1 MEKNKKMMKKLV
13 SLMCCLLPV
22 GAGAVV
28 VGPES
33 GQNSISTTDAAWL
46 DAVGAGQTI
55 TINSANVNGINA
67 VGGSGAGGAVVPAGF
82 SIDNNM
88 IVGSATDQGSEFG
101 SLYVL
106 NTVQNPFTVI
116 STGDVSVGAI
126 LQVLDGKTLGFKTS
140 DSSPNAFNLTV
151 GSGQVNEGIKVG
163 DETQSATLSLA
174 GIDALMVN
182 GSVLSY
188 GDFTANANS
197 IDVSG
202 LINSNAGNMTMAA
215 VNDAAMGGL
224 VAVGDGATSVSAGGD
239 ITVDGPLQNTQ
250 GSMIVSAGG
259 DIDVSGVVENKS
271 TGNMTLTGGVLT
283 VGKTMTNESNTAT
296 LTMNVDGWTINGGS
310 DTSYS
315 FVNGGNL
322 YATVAGDT
330 YMAYGMNLGTMQASN
345 VFSLDTHTL
354 TFGPNATTQTW
365 FNAFS
370 NHLNNFNV
378 AVRKGDLSLSTI
390 LNGANTSG
398 TMNANANM
406 SILAQNISAT
416 TVRNDGD
423 TLVIKAAD
431 LDSGYDVVAPA
442 ATNTIGNINI
452 AGQVIGNAGTTTD
465 IIASG
470 VLTVDDTATNNNG
483 SMTLNGNT
491 VNLASVSNAGASAN
505 TTVSSLTASSG
516 VVNISGD
523 VTNSDGTTTIWAKDV
538 NIDGVVTNNSGTMN
552 VRGSDTAG
560 GAVQIGSLVTTN
572 GVTNLNAMAGS
583 VSIDNVLTVGG
594 GALNLGDSLRNLTVG
609 NSVQI
614 AGDVTASATGATSGA
629 DMNIAAA
636 GTVPFVLT
644 ADTVLISGDVS
655 VVDSTVARNIQFDAP
670 IIKVSGDATVA
681 NLGALTL
688 GKDATSYVRVVGE
701 LTANDG
707 GTFETYANDLFVGS
721 LSGNGKFAVHG
732 ANITANA
739 GDIDIDGNLYFDAI
753 NDPTAP
759 TAGMIVRDTTAL
771 TLKTTATGADVSVGA
786 AFVGAGNTLTVDSAD
801 AITVGGVLSNNGTTA
816 LKAASGVQV
825 VGQTT
830 NAGDLN
836 ISGTQVEMADVSNTG
851 SAVITATDGA
861 VTLGNVSSSDS
872 LTVDATTDIVAG
884 AVSQTAGAMDLNAQ
898 SVSLQSLVVNGAVG
912 TQANI
917 DATTVA
923 IARNANVSGDFT
935 QGGTSGMLNVA
946 ATDFSAAN
954 LNVGGDFIAV
964 AGTTAY
970 DIDANATIS
979 GDVSVDSGAT
989 SVLNAGGVFSATD
1002 LTNAG
1007 TLTIAATRGIDLA
1020 AISNTAGVLTLDSGD
1035 GVLNFDTLALG
1046 AGNLV
1051 LDGAAM
1057 SMTGRINTGHMLY
1070 QNYAGALSD
1079 QDISIVAD
1087 EYTMTTAGLQV
1098 SGINQQGK
1106 LVINTSDID
1115 VGGSIVANDL
1125 RFVANPAGNWMNVDV
1140 AGHVSG
1146 DVDFIGLEKMNI
1158 DFNYVFNDG
1167 SSINAA
1173 ILPYVDG
1180 GGLNATDINYW
1191 ATVSLNDDQTLGQ
1204 ITNGTGDD
1212 VRALITVGGTFES
1225 DLNTLGTLTDGGQ
1238 LGDAQIGIN
1247 IFDIVDQ
1254 GTAIWFLHAEDGVKD
1269 LATKIRNLN
1278 VSFCNADGSLCYNY
1292 LDSITVKNVNGTDTD
1307 INGAD
1312 EDLPAYVS
1320 VRDVNED
1327 GVSDSLYI
1335 VFDPR
1340 FGGPVEVFKIQ
1351 PIVGREDNHTKGEY
1365 VSAGALDDMIAGQL
1379 ANKKFYNSTPIEVI
1393 PLVFKGTNLSTM
1405 ADELYN
1411 RMEEYVL
1418 NRDGGALA
1426 RFSRLF
1432 QVREIEQIAG
1442 SVALNEHTSFR
1453 SFEDRMFDEFIWNR
1467 NRNLKK
1473 AWLDVDFGMFY
1484 QNIDDGKHTDGN
1496 RFSIAGGFD
1505 WQESNTLILG
1515 LTGRVSHTG
1524 SNSHDAMDLGYL
1536 PNQSIAGDVKIDVA
1550 DTNIGLGGYMMQIL
1564 GEKTRLYGN
1573 AFLDIHMLDVDR
1585 FQNYVGAIDGDGTAF
1600 SLITEWGLMHDI
1612 LNQYVVGNLYARAGY
1627 NFGFNVKEKVEGD
1640 DYMRLKSDGYLILTP
1655 GYSLVAQKRIYPS
1668 AWFQIRPYA
1677 SVGVEYDLMGAP
1689 DKAQYKFAVA
1699 DNFTKYDV
1707 DIDPLW
1713 ANIGGGIEFL
1723 SANGLQFGVDY
1734 RYQYNQD
1741 IQLHNIKVS
1750 GSYRF

>member
-46 DAVGAGQTI
+46 AAVGAGQTI
-55 TINSANVNGINA
+55 TINNASVNGINA
-67 VGGSGAGGAVVPAGF
+67 VGGTATGGTVVPAGF
-82 SIDNNM
+82 NITDNM
-88 IVGSATDQGSEFG
+88 IVGGASDQGSEFG

-126 LQVLDGKTLGFKTS
+126 LQVLDGMTLGFKTS
-140 DSSPNAFNLTV
+140 DSNPNAFNLTV

-163 DETQSATLSLA
+163 AAGQTATLSLA
-174 GIDALMVN
+174 GIDALTVN
-182 GSVLSY
+182 GSILSY
-188 GDFTANANS
+188 GDFTADANS

-202 LINSNAGNMTMAA
+202 LVNANAGNMTMITTGNASL
-215 VNDAAMGGL
+215 GGV
-224 VAVGDGATSVSAGGD
+224 VATGDGTTTITVGAEM
-239 ITVDGPLQNTQ
+239 TVDGPLQNAQ
-250 GSMIVSAGG
+250 GAMVVSAGG
-259 DIDVSGVVENKS
+259 DIDVSGIVENKS

-283 VGKTMTNESNTAT
+283 VGETMTNESNSAT
-296 LTMNVDGWTINGGS
+296 LTMNVDGWAVNGGS
-310 DTSYS
+310 NTSYS

-330 YMAYGMNLGTMQASN
+330 YMAYGMNLGTMQTDN

-354 TFGPNATTQTW
+354 TFGAGANTQTW

-370 NHLNNFNV
+370 NHLNNFNL
-378 AVRKGDLSLSTI
+378 AVRKGNLNVSTI
-390 LNGANTSG
+390 LNGASVSG
-398 TMNANANM
+398 ALNANANM
-406 SILAQNISAT
+406 SILAQNIGAT
-416 TVRNDGD
+416 TVRNDGN

-442 ATNTIGNINI
+442 EVNTIGNIDI
-452 AGQVIGNAGTTTD
+452 AGQVIGNAGSMTD

-470 VLTVDDTATNNNG
+470 VLTVGGTATNNNG
-483 SMTLNGNT
+483 DMTLNGNT
-491 VNLASVSNAGASAN
+491 VNLASVSNSGMSAN
-505 TTVSSLTASSG
+505 LTVSSLTASSG
-516 VVNISGD
+516 VVNIAGD
-523 VTNSDGTTTIWAKDV
+523 VTNAGGTTTIWAKDV
-538 NIDGVVTNNSGTMN
+538 SIDGVVTNNSGTMN
-552 VRGSDTAG
+552 IRGSDTAG

-572 GVTNLNAMAGS
+572 GVTNLNALAGS

-614 AGDVTASATGATSGA
+614 AGNVTANATGATGGA
-629 DMNIAAA
+629 DMNISAS
-636 GTVPFVLT
+636 GTLPFVLT
-644 ADTVLISGDVS
+644 ADSIMISGDVS
-655 VVDSTVARNIQFDAP
+655 VVDSVVARNVQMDAP
-670 IIKVSGDATVA
+670 IIKVSGDAMVA
-681 NLGALTL
+681 NLGTLML
-688 GKDATSYVRVVGE
+688 GKDATSYVQVVGD

-721 LSGNGKFAVHG
+721 LSGNGKFIVHG
-732 ANITANA
+732 ANITADI
-739 GDIDIDGNLYFDAI
+739 GSIDIDGNLYFDAI
-753 NDPTAP
+753 NDPMAP
-759 TAGMIVRDTTAL
+759 SAGMIVRDTTAL
-771 TLKTTATGADVSVGA
+771 TMKTTASGADVSVGA
-786 AFVGAGNTLTVDSAD
+786 AFVGAGNALNVDSAD
-801 AITVGGVLSNNGTTA
+801 AITIGGVLSNNGSTTMTA
-816 LKAASGVQV
+816 VSGVEVAGQV
-825 VGQTT
+825 T
-830 NAGDLN
+830 NTGTLN
-836 ISGTQVEMADVSNTG
+836 ISGAQVDAGDVSNTG
-851 SAVITATDGA
+851 NAVISASTDA

-872 LTVDATTDIVAG
+872 LVVSAATDITAG
-884 AVSQTAGAMDLNAQ
+884 AVSQTAGAMDLSAQ
-898 SVSLQSLVVNGAVG
+898 SVSLQSFVVNGAVG

-917 DATTVA
+917 DAETVE
-923 IARNANVSGDFT
+923 IARNANVSGDFV

-954 LNVGGDFIAV
+954 LNVGGDFIAE
-964 AGTTAY
+964 AGTTTY
-970 DIDANATIS
+970 DIGANATIS
-979 GDVSVDSGAT
+979 GDVSVSDGAV
-989 SVLNAGGVFSATD
+989 SVFNVGGVFSAAD
-1002 LTNAG
+1002 LTNMG
-1007 TLTIAATRGIDLA
+1007 TLTVAATQGIDLS
-1020 AISNTAGVLTLDSGD
+1020 AITNDAGVLTLDSGD
-1035 GVLNFDTLALG
+1035 GVLTFDTLALN

-1051 LDGAAM
+1051 LDGTAM

-1070 QNYAGALSD
+1070 QNYAGALSA
-1079 QDISIVAD
+1079 QDINIVAS

-1125 RFVANPAGNWMNVDV
+1125 RFVANPVGNWMNVDV
-1140 AGHVSG
+1140 AGNVSG
-1146 DVDFIGLEKMNI
+1146 NVDFIGLEKMNI

-1173 ILPYVDG
+1173 ILPYVAG
-1180 GGLNATDINYW
+1180 GALDATDINYW

-1204 ITNGTGDD
+1204 ITNATGDD

-1225 DLNTLGTLTDGGQ
+1225 DLNTLGSLTSDGK

-1307 INGAD
+1307 VNGAD
-1312 EDLPAYVS
+1312 EDLPAYIS

-1351 PIVGREDNHTKGEY
+1351 PIVAREDDHTNGEY

-1393 PLVFKGTNLSTM
+1393 PLIFDGTNLSTM
-1405 ADELYN
+1405 ANELYN

-1418 NRDGGALA
+1418 DRDGGALA

-1505 WQESNTLILG
+1505 WQESNTLVLG

-1524 SNSHDAMDLGYL
+1524 SDSHDAMDLGYL
-1536 PNQSIAGDVKIDVA
+1536 PDQSIAGDVKIDVA
-1550 DTNIGLGGYMMQIL
+1550 DTNIGLGGYLMQVL

-1573 AFLDIHMLDVDR
+1573 AFLDIHVFDVNR

-1627 NFGFNVKEKVEGD
+1627 NFGFDVKEKVDGD

-1689 DKAQYKFAVA
+1689 DKAKYKFAVA
-1699 DNFTKYDV
+1699 DHFTKYDV

-1713 ANIGGGIEFL
+1713 ANIGGGIEFV
-1723 SANGLQFGVDY
+1723 SANGLQFGIDY